1 MDIHSA
7 LTLLDYV
14 VIAVYALF
22 LVGIGFFVSYRQRG
36 NDDLFLADRSL
47 HWSNVGL
54 SIFGTN
60 IGPTFLIAT
69 AGAGYTTGI
78 VTANYEWLAFIFLM
92 ILAMVFIPYYLHT
105 NVSTMPEF
113 MKKRFGDDC
122 YTFMSW
128 FVLFSTVV
136 MWIGGT
142 LFAGGALLG
151 QIMQWSL
158 FKSVCVLAVVAAS
171 FTVAGGLAAVV
182 ITDSFQSV
190 LMILGAG
197 ALAVIGF
204 HEVGGIEKLQ
214 HLQVGELDPTLTWKL
229 FRPSG
234 SADPWYALVLGYPVL
249 GFWFWCTD
257 QTIVQRALGAR
268 NLKQAQFGI
277 MFAAFLK
284 ILPPIIFLL
293 PGIMAAALLPGIKD
307 DKLVFVNM
315 VTTYL
320 PSGMVGLIVAVLIA
334 AVISTLD
341 SGLNSFSTI
350 FTLDIYKRK
359 FNPAASPN
367 NTKQVG
373 RIVTVLATVMAVGI
387 AMYMN
392 QAKDT
397 NLFNLFQS
405 IIGFLAPPVAAVFL
419 IGLFWNRATSKAAI
433 WTLAAGFLISITAG
447 MLNLMKVTEITL
459 LGKTILT
466 FKVWP
471 HFLMMSFYMFIGNCL
486 FMIIMSLLTKNAP
499 DEAHFPPLKT
509 AYKEGNSIG
518 LPGWILWGLLI
529 AIMVT
534 LYIIFN

>member
-7 LTLLDYV
+7 LTRLDYI
-14 VIAVYALF
+14 VIGAYALF
-22 LVGIGFFVSYRQRG
+22 LVGIGFFVSYRQRN

-47 HWSNVGL
+47 HWPNVGL

-60 IGPTFLIAT
+60 IGPTFLIAS

-78 VTANYEWLAFIFLM
+78 VTANYEWFAFIFLM
-92 ILAMVFIPYYLHT
+92 ILAMVFIPYYLYT

-113 MKKRFGDDC
+113 MKKRFGEDC

-128 FVLFSTVV
+128 FALFSTIV
-136 MWIGGT
+136 MWLGGT

-158 FKSVCVLAVVAAS
+158 LKSVCVLAVVSAS

-182 ITDSFQSV
+182 VTDSFQSI
-190 LMILGAG
+190 LMIVGAG

-204 HEVGGIEKLQ
+204 REIGGIENLQ
-214 HLQVGELDPTLTWKL
+214 HLQVGNLDSSLTWKL
-229 FRPSG
+229 FHPKG

-257 QTIVQRALGAR
+257 QTIVQRALGAK
-268 NLKQAQFGI
+268 NLKQAQYGI
-277 MFAAFLK
+277 MFASFLK
-284 ILPPIIFLL
+284 VLPPIIFLF
-293 PGIMAAALLPGIKD
+293 PGILAAVLLPGIED

-359 FNPAASPN
+359 FNPSASQN

-373 RIVTVLATVMAVGI
+373 RIITILATLMAVGI
-387 AMYMN
+387 AMYMDK
-392 QAKDT
+392 ASDT

-433 WTLAAGFLISITAG
+433 WTLTAGFLISITAG
-447 MLNLMKVTEITL
+447 MLNLMKVTEIIIFGRTL
-459 LGKTILT
+459 LQ
-466 FKVWP
+466 FEAWP
-471 HFLMMSFYMFIGNCL
+471 HFLMMSFYMFLGNCT
-486 FMIIMSLLTKNAP
+486 FMILMSLVTKNAK
-499 DEAHFPPLKT
+499 EEEHFPALKA
-509 AYKEGNSIG
+509 AYKDGNSIG
-518 LPGWILWGLLI
+518 KPGWIIWGALI
-529 AIMVT
+529 IIMVS